1 MNTLTPQAVLF
12 EDNHLLVMNKPAGL
26 LTQPVP
32 DDNRDSLE
40 EIGKRYLKEAYNKP
54 GRVFL
59 HAVHRIDRQVSGLVI
74 FARTDKALARLNRT
88 IRDKQ
93 MTKIYHALVEGR
105 PGPPGK
111 TTCLKNYLSH
121 RSHHALVTNGKAAD
135 SREALL
141 AYTVIASHDAT
152 SLVQIDLDT
161 GRYHQIR
168 AQLAHA
174 GHPVVGDR
182 KYGSTRPFGPQ
193 DAIGLH
199 SYNARFF
206 HPVRK
211 EELDIIAPY
220 PAVWEELFPDLLS
233 RLDERWNRG

>member
-12 EDNHLLVMNKPAGL
+12 EDNHLLVLNKPACL

-40 EIGKRYLKEAYNKP
+40 EMGKRYLKEAYNKP

-74 FARTDKALARLNRT
+74 FARTDKALSRLNRT
-88 IRDKQ
+88 LRDKR
-93 MTKIYHALVEGR
+93 MTKIYHALVEGK
-105 PGPPGK
+105 PGPPGV
-111 TTCLKNYLSH
+111 TTRLKNYLSH
-121 RSHHALVTNGKAAD
+121 RNHHALVTNGKTSD
-135 SREALL
+135 SREATL
-141 AYTVIASHDAT
+141 AYTVLVSDDAT
-152 SLVQIDLDT
+152 SLVQVDLDT

-174 GHPVVGDR
+174 GHPIVGDR

-199 SYNARFF
+199 SYNARFP
-206 HPVRK
+206 HPVQS
-211 EELDIIAPY
+211 EELNIIAPY
-220 PAVWEELFPDLLS
+220 PAVWKELFPGLLS
-233 RLDERWNRG
+233 

>member
-1 MNTLTPQAVLF
+1 MNILNPKSVLF
-12 EDNHLLVMNKPAGL
+12 EDNHLLVANKPAGL

-40 EIGKRYLKEAYNKP
+40 EMAKMYLKEVYNKP

-74 FARTDKALARLNRT
+74 FARTDKALSRLNQAM
-88 IRDKQ
+88 RDKRIS
-93 MTKIYHALVEGR
+93 KIYHALIEGC
-105 PGPPGK
+105 PGLPGE
-111 TTCLKNYLSH
+111 TIRLKNHLSH
-121 RSHHALVTNGKAAD
+121 RSHHAVVTNRRTAD
-135 SREALL
+135 SREATLTCTVL
-141 AYTVIASHDAT
+141 AHSEKT

-174 GHPVVGDR
+174 GYPILGDTR
-182 KYGSTRPFGPQ
+182 YGSTRTFGTQ

-199 SYNARFF
+199 SYNASFP
-206 HPVRK
+206 HPVRP
-211 EELDIIAPY
+211 ESLNIIAPY
-220 PAVWEELFPDLLS
+220 PLIWKELSQGLIS
-233 RLDERWNRG
+233 